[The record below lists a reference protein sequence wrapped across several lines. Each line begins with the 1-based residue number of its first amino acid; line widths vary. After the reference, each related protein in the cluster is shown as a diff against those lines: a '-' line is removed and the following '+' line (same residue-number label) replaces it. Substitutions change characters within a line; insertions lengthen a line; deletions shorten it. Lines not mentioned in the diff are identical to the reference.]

1 MPIYLY
7 ILRRVLF
14 ALPVLLGITLVAFII
29 SNAVPSDP
37 IVANLGQRA
46 LSEPEIVANFR
57 REWGLDQP
65 APVQYWVYLTNL
77 LRGNFGE
84 SIRNRRPVLEDL
96 QAYFPA
102 TIELATSSIALAL
115 VVGVSAGV
123 ISAVWRNHP
132 IDFIVRFISLIGVSA
147 PVFWLAIIFLVVFY
161 SQLGWFPGP
170 GRLDVRLSPPDYITG
185 FYTIDSALV
194 GNWNIFWNAVG
205 HLVLPSIVLAS
216 YSTGVIMRVTRSAML
231 EVLSQ
236 DYVRTARS
244 KGLKEQV
251 VILRHAFSNARL
263 PIITVIGLS
272 YSTLLTG
279 AVLTETIFAWPGI
292 GRYVFRASTSL
303 DFPAIMGSSLVIAFV
318 FVLTNLIVDV
328 LYYLLDPRIRAT

>member
-14 ALPVLLGITLVAFII
+14 AIPVLLGITLVAFVI
-29 SNAVPSDP
+29 SNAVPADP
-37 IVANLGQRA
+37 MLANLGQR
-46 LSEPEIVANFR
+46 SISNPTIVENFR

-65 APVQYWVYLTNL
+65 APVQYVVYLSNL
-77 LRGNFGE
+77 LRGNLGM
-84 SIRNRRPVLEDL
+84 SIKSRRPVLEDL

-102 TIELATSSIALAL
+102 TIELATSSIVLAL
-115 VVGVSAGV
+115 VVGVGAGV

-132 IDFIVRFISLIGVSA
+132 IDFVARFISLIGVSA
-147 PVFWLAIIFLVVFY
+147 PVFWLAIIFLVIFY
-161 SQLGWFPGP
+161 SRLGWAPGP
-170 GRLDVRLSPPDYITG
+170 GRLDVRLSPPPYYTG
-185 FYTIDSALV
+185 FYTIDSALA
-194 GNWNIFWNAVG
+194 GQWNTFWNAVG
-205 HLVLPSIVLAS
+205 HLVLPSLVLAS
-216 YSTGVIMRVTRSAML
+216 YSTGVITRVTRSAML

-244 KGLKEQV
+244 KGLRERA
-251 VILRHAFSNARL
+251 VILTHAFSNARL
-263 PIITVIGLS
+263 PIVTIIGLS

-318 FVLTNLIVDV
+318 FVVMNLLVDV
-328 LYYLLDPRIRAT
+328 LYYLLDPRIRAA